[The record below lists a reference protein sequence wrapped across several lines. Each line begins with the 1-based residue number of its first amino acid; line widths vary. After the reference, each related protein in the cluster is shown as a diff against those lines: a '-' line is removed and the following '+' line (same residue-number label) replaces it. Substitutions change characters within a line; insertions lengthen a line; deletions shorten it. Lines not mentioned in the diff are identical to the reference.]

1 VPKSQIMDMSVGG
14 NINEEKTE
22 NYVAYRKK
30 SHAV

>member
-1 VPKSQIMDMSVGG
+1 VPKSQIVDMGG
-14 NINEEKTE
+14 GDVKEEKTE